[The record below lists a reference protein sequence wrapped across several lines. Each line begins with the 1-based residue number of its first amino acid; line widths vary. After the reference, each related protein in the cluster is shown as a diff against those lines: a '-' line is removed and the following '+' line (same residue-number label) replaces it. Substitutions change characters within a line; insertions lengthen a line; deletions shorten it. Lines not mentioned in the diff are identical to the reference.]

1 MARPCWGQGSHV
13 LHSGGSWSGWLAL
26 GLSPTPPP
34 FPLQPLPASM
44 CVLSHFSCV
53 RLFVTPRTVACE
65 APLRELLGFS
75 RQGYLSGLPL
85 PPPRGLPPPHALKL
99 HRLQLPHWRAGPL
112 PPVPPGKPWPNR
124 DCYPLCLPQ
133 ERIMMKNTN
142 HKILTKIS
150 KNALPI
156 LAHHLLNSGS
166 SHLPRSYETSTK
178 HLVEFSKY

>member
-1 MARPCWGQGSHV
+1 MVAWGDSDSSQSSTEQCEPCGKRETGFSCAACPHVKHMARPCWGQGSHV

-26 GLSPTPPP
+26 GLSPMPPP

-85 PPPRGLPPPHALKL
+85 PPPRGLPPAPRTEAASLTAPTLASRSLTASATWETLAKPGL
-99 HRLQLPHWRAGPL
+99 LPPL
-112 PPVPPGKPWPNR
+112 PPAGE
-124 DCYPLCLPQ
+124 DYD
-133 ERIMMKNTN
+133 E
-142 HKILTKIS
+142 
-150 KNALPI
+150 
-156 LAHHLLNSGS
+156 
-166 SHLPRSYETSTK
+166 
-178 HLVEFSKY
+178 KYKS